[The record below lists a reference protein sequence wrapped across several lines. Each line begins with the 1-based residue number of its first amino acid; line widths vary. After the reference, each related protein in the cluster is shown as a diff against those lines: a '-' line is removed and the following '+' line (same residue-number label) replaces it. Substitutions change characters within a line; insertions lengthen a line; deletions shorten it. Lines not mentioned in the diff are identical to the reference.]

1 MSEIILDVE
10 QIDIANKY
18 FIKAEQKKYKGTFKT
33 LMLEITLDDLKS
45 FKEAPNGMKWTA
57 DEKSKFE
64 KLSHVEKKKYLIN
77 KMGFKGGVMLP
88 HLTIDKLYKYPE
100 IRDDISKDQYARA
113 QKILSSSKRSFADMD
128 IKTQDEVLNYLREA
142 SYRNNLIASRDLAD
156 LLFSR
161 IYSVEESQGEKDI
174 KESINLYNKLI
185 KEGSPDGYYGYYA
198 IYKFTVDSDK
208 LLYSSV
214 TPLSL
219 GLNENTAAKYLS
231 EAIKMGQK
239 QALYDVAESSEGS
252 SLAVD
257 MYITAGYLYQD
268 RNAFEKA
275 MRNAS
280 YDINSEDFEIFY
292 IACMRMAI
300 MLGGKLD
307 ELIACYSNG
316 VSVHRN
322 PARTEA
328 LRKYAK
334 NRKLIDGL
342 DPYFD
347 EKFPPDLVLDFGTQ
361 FIAGAYGGSIKTP
374 GVYFW
379 IKEGKMKDPRDK
391 DSTQETVQDFYNK
404 FWKII
409 LWHAN
414 YTFLKKDKTTKNY
427 FDVFSYTAHLL
438 YRKYP
443 SGFSSARPY
452 VFPKEVLATEI
463 DFDKVPPENM
473 K

>member
-1 MSEIILDVE
+1 MGKIIFSPLKLEIINSFVKKSE
-10 QIDIANKY
+10 
-18 FIKAEQKKYKGTFKT
+18 EKKYNGSPRNLAYEK
-33 LMLEITLDDLKS
+33 TLDDLKS

-77 KMGFKGGVMLP
+77 KMGFKGGVILP

-219 GLNENTAAKYLS
+219 GLNENTAAKYLN

-239 QALYDVAESSEGS
+239 QALYDVAATAEGS
-252 SLAVD
+252 GIALD

-275 MRNAS
+275 MRSAS
-280 YDINSEDFEIFY
+280 YDISKYDYEIFY

-300 MLGGKLD
+300 ILGGKLD
-307 ELIACYSNG
+307 ELIACYSNS

-347 EKFPPDLVLDFGTQ
+347 EKFPPDLVLDFGTNY
-361 FIAGAYGGSIKTP
+361 FGNMYGGSSKYP
-374 GVYFW
+374 GIYFL
-379 IKEGKMKDPRDK
+379 IKEGKIKDPRDK
-391 DSTQETVQDFYNK
+391 DSTQETVQDFYNTV
-404 FWKII
+404 WKIM
-409 LWHAN
+409 LRN
-414 YTFLKKDKTTKNY
+414 YNKTVKFRKAKTY
-427 FDVFSYTAHLL
+427 FARSEYAAYLL

-443 SGFSSARPY
+443 SGFASARPY

-463 DFDKVPPENM
+463 DFDKVPPENI